1 MDLSLGATR
10 VVAVAIL
17 GSNLPVGAMDDQFAA
32 VTSGLGARYGN
43 GLSLG
48 GLDDGGAL
56 RAGRDDGEAVGA
68 WGNVDGFA
76 HDSCRYF
83 KGLLSLSEGHT
94 EPDN

>member
-1 MDLSLGATR
+1 MLTR
-10 VVAVAIL
+10 NITGVAAVAVA
-17 GSNLPVGAMDDQFAA
+17 GSNPPVGAVDDQLAA
-32 VTSGLGARYGN
+32 VASGLGAGN
-43 GLSLG
+43 SDGLSLG

-68 WGNVDGFA
+68 GGNVDGFA

-83 KGLLSLSEGHT
+83 KGLLSLAERHT